1 MTVKIDYIREASGFF
16 LTHPLPKNWSDM
28 MHGEVMTHVIAHPTD
43 AYEEWS
49 ADNIWAEIVALAGE
63 YRRLA
68 ESIITGENLFSLIN
82 WPALVDLA
90 NELEIEV
97 ACMLD
102 SEPEVSE
109 IEHMQEKIGE
119 MFDLIKRESLK

>member
-1 MTVKIDYIREASGFF
+1 MTIKIDYIREASGFF

-28 MHGEVMTHVIAHPTD
+28 MHGEVMIHVIDHPTD
-43 AYEEWS
+43 AYEDWS
-49 ADNIWAEIVALAGE
+49 ADNVWAEIVALAGE

-68 ESIITGENLFSLIN
+68 ESIVAGEGLFSVID
-82 WPALVDLA
+82 WPALVSLA
-90 NELEIEV
+90 SELELEV

-102 SEPEVSE
+102 SEPEVGD

-119 MFDLIKRESLK
+119 MYDLIKKEAYK

>member
-28 MHGEVMTHVIAHPTD
+28 MHGEVMIHIIDHTTD

-90 NELEIEV
+90 NELELEV

>member
-28 MHGEVMTHVIAHPTD
+28 MHGEVMTHVICHPTD

-90 NELEIEV
+90 KELELEV